1 MTNELLSVADQEE
14 ALSRAY
20 ARAIAARAGYTTAD
34 YDYDRTGVDLRIQ
47 SGGLVRPAI
56 EIQLKA
62 TVNLDGPMEG
72 HYRFP
77 LKRKNY
83 DELIGLTQTP
93 RILLVLDL
101 PRDRGEWMTVTA
113 DHLILRRRA
122 YWLNLRDY
130 GETTNVSSVTVRIP
144 ETNVFDIESLRYLME
159 QSRKGVIQ

>member
-1 MTNELLSVADQEE
+1 M
-14 ALSRAY
+14 SRAY

-34 YDYDRTGVDLRIQ
+34 YDYDRTGVDLRVQ
-47 SGGLVRPAI
+47 SGGQMRPAI
-56 EIQLKA
+56 EFQLKA
-62 TVNLDGPMEG
+62 TVSLNDPTDG
-72 HYRFP
+72 HYHFP

-83 DELIGLTQTP
+83 DELIELTQTP

-159 QSRKGVIQ
+159 QSRRGVIQ